1 VENVGR
7 FGIFA
12 PVRRLLA
19 MGILSAA
26 IAAVLVATSPAVAA
40 EKPRVTVIGDSVQ
53 ASFGFVPKAVKRLG
67 KGLDLKLD
75 AVVCRRLVV
84 SSCTYNGVTPS
95 TALQLIKTRGRA
107 LGSVV
112 VMNVGYNE
120 GAGTYDINR
129 VMRALRA
136 AKVKHV
142 VWVDLREER
151 SVYADIN
158 SRIRQAEGRWKNFT
172 IADWNT
178 VSSGKPWFGPDGLHL
193 NSGGAYALSGLIRQ
207 RVLAAL

>member
-1 VENVGR
+1 
-7 FGIFA
+7 
-12 PVRRLLA
+12 

>member
-40 EKPRVTVIGDSVQ
+40 AKPRVTVIGDSVQ

-95 TALQLIKTRGRA
+95 TALQLIKTRGTA

-158 SRIRQAEGRWKNFT
+158 SRIRQAARRWKNFT